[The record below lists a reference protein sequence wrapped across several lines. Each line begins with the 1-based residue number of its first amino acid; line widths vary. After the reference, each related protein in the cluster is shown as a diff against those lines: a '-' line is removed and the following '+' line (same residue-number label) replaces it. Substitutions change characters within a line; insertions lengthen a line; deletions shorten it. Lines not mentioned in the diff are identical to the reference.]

1 MDRGPLD
8 DPLEAGGRLGI
19 DHALDR
25 EAGEIVIQEVVQAGA
40 QAVDLDRA
48 RLEHSGRVF
57 IVEQGHQQML
67 EGRIFVLAGIG

>member
-1 MDRGPLD
+1 MDRGALD

-25 EAGEIVIQEVVQAGA
+25 EAGQIVVEEIVEAGA

-48 RLEHSGRVF
+48 GLEHRRRILV
-57 IVEQGHQQML
+57 VEQRHEQML
-67 EGRIFVLAGIG
+67 EGRVLVLPGIG